1 MTVDLPRPPAIL
13 DILEE
18 HLTELDFLWEQR
30 ERFVFSPDWTLKE
43 LAAHEER
50 AEAHLDGLRIGA
62 ANSVDIARPALTA
75 DETGLATAATFV
87 LMAYDLL
94 ELEHEVLHALKTAT
108 PKSRDGIRIGLRHS
122 DIKRMVAELVE
133 LATSAEPAVR
143 AAALDVLAFH
153 RLPPPKGIPILLNDS
168 DPHVRRL
175 VYDAAGRFGGPW
187 SYDVLRDAL
196 DGDSAALRLAA
207 LRASAKMGLLGL
219 DDSCRQACT
228 RAQNPVPEALEFLGV
243 LGNAK
248 DLPIL
253 MNAMTRPELVGA
265 ALSGMGKLGSVAA
278 IPVLLEA
285 IDNDKL
291 THTAG
296 RAFVR
301 ITGAKDIEA
310 TKPLPP
316 PEGATEEEI
325 QDWDSSFPPDPSKA
339 GTWWEKAKGRFTAEG
354 RWQAG
359 FDVSKTR
366 FGEHFD
372 AMPLDARLDVYLGA
386 RAKDPQKTA
395 DRELERRVAVGG
407 RS

>member
-1 MTVDLPRPPAIL
+1 MVDLPRPPAIL

-18 HLTELDFLWEQR
+18 HLNELDFLWEQR

-62 ANSVDIARPALTA
+62 ANSVDLARPALTA

-87 LMAYDLL
+87 LTAFDLP
-94 ELEHEVLHALKTAT
+94 ELEHEVLQALKTAS
-108 PKSRDGIRIGLRHS
+108 PKSRDGIRIGLRYC
-122 DIKRMVAELVE
+122 DIKRLAAEIVE

-153 RLPPPKGIPILLNDS
+153 RLPPPKGIPMLLGDP

-187 SYDVLRDAL
+187 SYDVLSNAL
-196 DGDSAALRLAA
+196 DGDSPALRLAA
-207 LRASAKMGLLGL
+207 LRASARMGLLGL
-219 DDSCRQACT
+219 DDSCRQAGT
-228 RAQNPVPEALEFLGV
+228 RLQNPVPEALEFLGV

-248 DLPIL
+248 DLAIL
-253 MNAMTRPELVGA
+253 QNSITRPALTGA
-265 ALSGMGKLGSVAA
+265 ALFGMGKLGSVAA
-278 IPVLLEA
+278 IPLILES
-285 IDNDKL
+285 IENDKL
-291 THTAG
+291 THAAG

-316 PEGATEEEI
+316 PEGATEAEI
-325 QDWDSSFPPDPSKA
+325 QDWDTSLPPDPAKA
-339 GTWWEKAKGRFTAEG
+339 RAWWEKEKGRFTVEG

-359 FDVSKTR
+359 FDVSRTP

-372 AMPLDARLDVYLGA
+372 AMPLDTRLDVYLGA
-386 RAKDPQKTA
+386 RARDPQKTP
-395 DRELERRVAVGG
+395 DRELEKRVGSAG
-407 RS
+407 